1 MSETKQN
8 EEKEKRLSLR
18 IEGMHCA
25 SCVSTIEKAL
35 LEQEGVVRATVSL
48 LSEKAVVEYKPGTVN
63 RGILEKVVEST
74 GYTSKRANMALTLS
88 PKPTTEEQNS
98 IETAV
103 KQLEGV
109 ITAKVF
115 SKSGRLFIEYDEDL
129 ITYKIIKRALHRIG
143 FDSLESAPSV
153 FDKEALTREQEV
165 HYYSRLLAFS
175 VVLTIPVVILTFL
188 PQMITPF
195 LPLWISPALLG
206 FLFTT
211 PIQFIAGYPFFK
223 SSFKAARHLKTN
235 MDTLIMVGTSTA
247 YFYSVAATFL
257 IAGLMPF
264 YDTAAMLIS
273 FILLGR
279 TLEAI
284 AKGRTSQ
291 AIRKLMDLQAKV
303 AVIIR
308 DGNEVTI
315 PVEDVEVG
323 DILLIRPGE
332 KIPVDGAVI
341 QGRSA
346 VDESMVTGESMPIS
360 RTVGDPVIGA
370 TLNQNGVLKIRA
382 TKVGQDT
389 VLAQIVRMVQ
399 EAQNQKPPIQRKAD
413 AIAGVFVPIVLG
425 ISLITFL
432 GWIILAQPW
441 VRALSFGIAVLVAA
455 CPCALGLAT
464 PTALMVG
471 IGKGA
476 QYGILIKTGAGLE
489 TIPQVD
495 TIIFDKTGTLTLGNP
510 TVTDIIPNCNIKIA
524 DILTLVGAVEKN
536 SEHPLAEAIT
546 KYVEEKEIQLPPV
559 EEFSSVPGKGV
570 RALIAG
576 SSILVG
582 NDNYMKENG
591 VDINP
596 LASHLPLLQEG
607 GKTTVF
613 VAKDGNL
620 IALLAV
626 ADTLK
631 NHSAHAVSRL
641 QDLGIEV
648 LMLTGDKTRTAQA
661 IAHRVGINKVLAEV
675 LPGEKAN
682 TVQRLQSEGHIVAMT
697 GDGVNDAPALAQA
710 NVGIALGSGTDV
722 SVETGD
728 IILVKDDLRDVV
740 SAIEL
745 GSKTMSKIKQNFF
758 WALIY
763 NFTLLPIAAGLLFP
777 FTGLILRPEFAALAM
792 AFSSVSVVT
801 NALLLGRFHP
811 KQDLDIKS
819 ESVVDEKSTMA
830 IAIDPICKMKVDIS
844 IAELY
849 SDYEGKR
856 YYFCSSHCKSKFDED
871 PAMFLARIEEEVS
884 SNANLQG

>member
-1 MSETKQN
+1 MSKTKQK
-8 EEKEKRLSLR
+8 EEKRLSMR

-35 LEQEGVVRATVSL
+35 LKQEGVVRATVNL
-48 LSEKAVVEYKPGTVN
+48 LSEKAVVEYKPDTVD
-63 RGILEKVVEST
+63 REILEKVVEST
-74 GYTSKRANMALTLS
+74 GYTSKRANMTLTLS
-88 PKPTTEEQNS
+88 PKPTTEEKNS
-98 IETAV
+98 IERTMN
-103 KQLEGV
+103 QIEGV
-109 ITAKVF
+109 ITATV
-115 SKSGRLFIEYDEDL
+115 SSNSGRLLIEYDEDL
-129 ITYKIIKRALHRIG
+129 ITYKIIKRTLQGVG
-143 FDSLESAPSV
+143 FDALEGAPSV
-153 FDKEALTREQEV
+153 FDREALTREREV

-175 VVLTIPVVILTFL
+175 VILTIPVVLLTFL
-188 PQMITPF
+188 PQVITPF
-195 LPLWISPALLG
+195 LPTVFSPALLG
-206 FLFTT
+206 FFFTT
-211 PIQFIAGYPFFK
+211 PIQFIAGYPFYK

-235 MDTLIMVGTSTA
+235 MDTLITVGTSAA

-257 IAGLMPF
+257 LIGLMPF

-303 AVIIR
+303 AVVIR
-308 DGNEVTI
+308 DGDEVTI

-323 DILLIRPGE
+323 DILLVKPGE
-332 KIPVDGAVI
+332 KIPVDGEVI
-341 QGRSA
+341 HGKSA
-346 VDESMVTGESMPIS
+346 VDESMVTGESIPVS
-360 RTVGDPVIGA
+360 RTAGDSVIGA
-370 TLNQNGVLKIRA
+370 TLNQNGILGIRA

-389 VLAQIVRMVQ
+389 VLAQIVQMVQ
-399 EAQNQKPPIQRKAD
+399 EAQTQKPPIQRKAD
-413 AIAGVFVPIVLG
+413 AIAGVFVPIVLA
-425 ISLITFL
+425 ISLVTFL
-432 GWIILAQPW
+432 VWIILAQPW

-471 IGKGA
+471 IGRGA
-476 QYGILIKTGAGLE
+476 QHGILIKTGEGLE

-495 TIIFDKTGTLTLGNP
+495 TIIFDKTGTLTIGKP
-510 TVTDIIPNCNIKIA
+510 TVTDIIPKSNTKIEE
-524 DILTLVGAVEKN
+524 ILTIVGAVEKN
-536 SEHPLAEAIT
+536 SEHPLAEAIVQ
-546 KYVEEKEIQLPPV
+546 YVQAKEIKLPSV
-559 EEFSSVPGKGV
+559 EDFSSIPGKGV
-570 RALIAG
+570 RGLIDG
-576 SSILVG
+576 SPILVG
-582 NDNYMKENG
+582 NDILMMENG
-591 VDINP
+591 VEISP
-596 LASHLPLLQEG
+596 LASQLSELQEG

-613 VAKDGNL
+613 VAKDGSL

-631 NHSAHAVSRL
+631 DHSAHAVLRL

-648 LMLTGDKTRTAQA
+648 LMLTGDKARTAQA
-661 IAHRVGINKVLAEV
+661 IAHRVGINRVLAEV
-675 LPGEKAN
+675 LPGDKAN
-682 TVQRLQSEGHIVAMT
+682 EIQRLQSEGHIVAMT
-697 GDGVNDAPALAQA
+697 GDGINDAPALAQA

-745 GSKTMSKIKQNFF
+745 GKKTMSKIKQNFF

-763 NFTLLPIAAGLLFP
+763 NLTLLPIAAGLLFP

-811 KQDLDIKS
+811 KQHLDI
-819 ESVVDEKSTMA
+819 ESVSDVGEEPIPA
-830 IAIDPICKMKVDIS
+830 IAIDPICKMKVETS
-844 IAELY
+844 AAELF
-849 SDYEGKR
+849 SDYKGKR
-856 YYFCSSHCKSKFDED
+856 YFFCSSHCKSTFDNNPTQYED
-871 PAMFLARIEEEVS
+871 QDIVH
-884 SNANLQG
+884 